1 MVTKERLYRLIDVLP
16 EAEHDTAE
24 RILEALSG
32 VARGG
37 AVHSIETAPYDDEPE
52 DEEEALMAEES
63 LAELARGEYIPH
75 ADVRRMVGL

>member
-1 MVTKERLYRLIDVLP
+1 MVTKERLHHLIEVLP
-16 EAEHDTAE
+16 EAEHDTAA

-37 AVHSIETAPYDDEPE
+37 ALHTFETAPYDDEPE
-52 DEEEALMAEES
+52 NEEEALMAEES
-63 LAELARGEYIPH
+63 LAELARGEFIPH